1 MITTE
6 EVLKDKVILPSLPV
20 IFTQLNEAVN
30 NPRMSISDIGR
41 IICEDVGLSAR
52 LLKIANSAMY
62 GFPAKIDTIS
72 RAVTIIGT
80 QQLRDLALATV
91 VLKFFK
97 GIPRNLIDLEK
108 FWQHSIACGIT
119 ARILATYRR
128 ESNVER
134 FFMAGM
140 LHDVGRLVLCL
151 KCPDQMRECLS
162 HAQNNVSLL
171 VDAEREIIGTDHA
184 AVGGA
189 LVRLWNLPPSLEEVV
204 LHHHTPSLAE
214 RHPTDTVI
222 IHVADI
228 IAHAMELGNSGE
240 GLIPLFDAVGFEK
253 TGLTINILSLLM
265 NQLDHQYHDAVQ
277 TIIPDGHI

>member
-1 MITTE
+1 MITAE
-6 EVLKDKVILPSLPV
+6 EVIKDKVNLPTLPA

-30 NPRMSISDIGR
+30 NPRMSIADIGR
-41 IICEDVGLSAR
+41 IISGDVGLSTR
-52 LLKIANSAMY
+52 LLRIANSAMY
-62 GFPAKIDTIS
+62 GFPTKIDTIS

-97 GIPRNLIDLEK
+97 GIPHSLMDLEK
-108 FWQHSIACGIT
+108 FWQHSVACGIT
-119 ARILATYRR
+119 ARIMATYRR
-128 ESNVER
+128 EPNVER

-151 KCPDQMRECLS
+151 KCPDHMRECLS
-162 HAQNNVSLL
+162 HVQQNGRSL
-171 VDAEREIIGTDHA
+171 VETEKEIIGTDHA

-189 LVRLWNLPPSLEEVV
+189 LMRSWNLPPSLEEVV
-204 LHHHTPSLAE
+204 LYHHTPLLAE
-214 RHPTDTVI
+214 RHPIETAV

-240 GLIPLFDAVGFEK
+240 GLIPLFDAVSFEK
-253 TGLTINILSLLM
+253 TGLTINNLSLLM
-265 NQLDHQYHDAVQ
+265 NQVDHQYRDALQ
-277 TIIPDGHI
+277 TIMPDGHV

>member
-1 MITTE
+1 MITAE
-6 EVLKDKVILPSLPV
+6 ELIRDQVKLPSLPV

-30 NPRMSISDIGR
+30 NPRMSIADIGR
-41 IICEDVGLSAR
+41 IISGDVGLSAR

-97 GIPRNLIDLEK
+97 GIPHSLMNLGQ

-119 ARILATYRR
+119 ARIMATYRR

-151 KCPDQMRECLS
+151 KCPDQMKECFDL
-162 HAQNNVSLL
+162 AQHQGSTLA
-171 VDAEREIIGTDHA
+171 DSERESIGTDHA
-184 AVGGA
+184 EVGGA
-189 LVRLWNLPPSLEEVV
+189 LVRFRNLPPSLEEVV
-204 LHHHTPSLAE
+204 LFHHTPSRAE
-214 RHPTDTVI
+214 RHPIDAAM

-240 GLIPLFDAVGFEK
+240 RFIPLFDAVSFEK
-253 TGLTINILSLLM
+253 TGLTVNILSLLM
-265 NQLDHQYHDAVQ
+265 NQVDHQFHDALQ
-277 TIIPDGHI
+277 TLMPDGHV